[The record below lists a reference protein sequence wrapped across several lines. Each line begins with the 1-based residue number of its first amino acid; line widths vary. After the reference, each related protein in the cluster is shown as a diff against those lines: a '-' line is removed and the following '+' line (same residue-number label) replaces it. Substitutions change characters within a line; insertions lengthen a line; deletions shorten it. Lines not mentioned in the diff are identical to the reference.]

1 MHTEKN
7 KSDIPPE
14 GGLRGWLVAWGSFLA
29 LDCTSG
35 FLNAHQNRLSDYAA
49 SDILWIFAVQIA
61 LMWIPGPLFGRLIDA
76 YSADPVLYPC
86 SVLYVF
92 ALCITSLAT
101 EYYQVFLA
109 QRLAFGTEAGGVFT
123 AALLCVDQWFIQQRV
138 LATRVA
144 AARSSLKGVIFPIFI
159 DRIVAEVG
167 FYGAVRYTALC
178 VNIIRAI
185 SCCLMRTHLPCTKWN
200 GKAKW
205 FGITLSKEK
214 HFAIYTIGRDYAP
227 FNYISSFAITAG
239 FSPTR
244 ALYKYRLLNATSVPG
259 RASILALWLSFNY
272 HPSNAGIT
280 VFALVYEFVSGSFVS
295 LLMPC
300 VAKAG
305 SLETLGLQ
313 FGSFQMIIGVSCLA
327 GLPIMASA
335 IAAAAYLLGHLHQSR
350 KI

>member
-1 MHTEKN
+1 MYTEKN

-29 LDCTSG
+29 LFCTSG
-35 FLNAHQNRLSDYAA
+35 FLNAHQNRLSNYAA

-123 AALLCVDQWFIQQRV
+123 AALLCVDQWFIRQRV

-144 AARSSLKGVIFPIFI
+144 AAGSSLKGVIFPIFI

-214 HFAIYTIGRDYAP
+214 HFAIYTIGGDYAP

-239 FSPTR
+239 FYPTC
-244 ALYKYRLLNATSVPG
+244 ALYKYRLL

-272 HPSNAGIT
+272 HPSHAGIT
-280 VFALVYEFVSGSFVS
+280 VFALVYGFVSGSFVS

-327 GLPIMASA
+327 GLPIMGA
-335 IAAAAYLLGHLHQSR
+335 ILNRQGNTYFSGLQLCHLHQSR

>member
-1 MHTEKN
+1 MYTEKN

-14 GGLRGWLVAWGSFLA
+14 GGLRGCKIGVFQTYYEQKS
-29 LDCTSG
+29 
-35 FLNAHQNRLSDYAA
+35 LSDYAA

-61 LMWIPGPLFGRLIDA
+61 LMWIPGPLFGRLIDT
-76 YSADPVLYPC
+76 YSATPVLYPC
-86 SVLYVF
+86 SVLYVL
-92 ALCITSLAT
+92 ALCITSLVT

-123 AALLCVDQWFIQQRV
+123 VALLCVVSF
-138 LATRVA
+138 
-144 AARSSLKGVIFPIFI
+144 RSY
-159 DRIVAEVG
+159 RIVAEVG

-178 VNIIRAI
+178 VDIIRAI
-185 SCCLMRTHLPCTKWN
+185 SCCLLRTHLPRTKWN

-214 HFAIYTIGRDYAP
+214 HLAIYTIGGDYAP
-227 FNYISSFAITAG
+227 FNYISSIAITAG

-244 ALYKYRLLNATSVPG
+244 ALYKYRLL
-259 RASILALWLSFNY
+259 RASILALWLPFNY
-272 HPSNAGIT
+272 HPSHAGIT
-280 VFALVYEFVSGSFVS
+280 IFALVYGFVSGSFVS

-305 SLETLGLQ
+305 SLETLGLR

-327 GLPIMASA
+327 GLPIMGAILNRQGNTYFSGLQLFGGITCVLGASA
-335 IAAAAYLLGHLHQSR
+335 IAAAV
-350 KI
+350 